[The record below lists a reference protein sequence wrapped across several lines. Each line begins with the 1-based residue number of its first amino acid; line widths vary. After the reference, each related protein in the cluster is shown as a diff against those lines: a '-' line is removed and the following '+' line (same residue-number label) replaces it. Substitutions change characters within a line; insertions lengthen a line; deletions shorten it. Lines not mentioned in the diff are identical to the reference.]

1 MTGLEREVSD
11 ALARAIV
18 IHVERDVFAHELLP
32 QERAELAKAVV
43 ARVFENLREPTPAML
58 DAFVARALQVSVQ
71 GEGGWTNYARNQWQT
86 MLDAALRHD

>member
-1 MTGLEREVSD
+1 
-11 ALARAIV
+11 
-18 IHVERDVFAHELLP
+18 
-32 QERAELAKAVV
+32 
-43 ARVFENLREPTPAML
+43 ML